1 MPCRIVTLGEL
12 LIKIADANFGLKKLL
27 ARQLLNGSIRVRALD
42 FSPDNFI
49 GGTFL
54 EK

>member
-1 MPCRIVTLGEL
+1 MIIL
-12 LIKIADANFGLKKLL
+12 ADANFGLKKLSVQ
-27 ARQLLNGSIRVRALD
+27 QLLNGSIRVRALD

-49 GGTFL
+49 GGAFL

>member
-1 MPCRIVTLGEL
+1 MITS
-12 LIKIADANFGLKKLL
+12 ADTIFGLKKLSTE
-27 ARQLLNGSIRVRALD
+27 QLFNGSIRVRALD
-42 FSPDNFI
+42 FSPENLI

>member
-1 MPCRIVTLGEL
+1 MIIL
-12 LIKIADANFGLKKLL
+12 ADANFGLKKLL

-42 FSPDNFI
+42 FSSENFI